1 MHNLTTLAAAGA
13 STTNLQ
19 DWIKHNVVPLLIL
32 MIAVVLLLL
41 AQKGDNSRA
50 MRVVA
55 GVVIAL
61 VVLGVAATGKADS
74 LGAWLSGLVTG

>member
-1 MHNLTTLAAAGA
+1 MHTLTTLTAGA
-13 STTNLQ
+13 STSSLQ

-55 GVVIAL
+55 GVIIAL
-61 VVLGVAATGKADS
+61 VVLGIAATGKADQ
-74 LGAWLSGLVTG
+74 LGAWLASLVTS

>member
-1 MHNLTTLAAAGA
+1 MHHLTPLAAGA
-13 STTNLQ
+13 STSSLQ

-50 MRVVA
+50 MRVIA
-55 GVVIAL
+55 GVIIAL
-61 VVLGVAATGKADS
+61 LVLGIAATGKADQ
-74 LGAWLSGLVTG
+74 LGSWLAGLITT